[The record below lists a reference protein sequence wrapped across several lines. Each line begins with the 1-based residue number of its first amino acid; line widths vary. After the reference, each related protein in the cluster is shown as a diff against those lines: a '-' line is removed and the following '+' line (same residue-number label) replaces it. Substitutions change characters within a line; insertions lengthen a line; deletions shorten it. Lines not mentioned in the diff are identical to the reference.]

1 MPALNSCERIQCWIS
16 QTLADRNRRRRFHAR
31 TQSAI
36 ERLEDRCLLA
46 ASTFTPEEQLM
57 LELVNRARADP
68 AAEATRQ
75 GIDLN
80 QGLAPGTISTAA
92 KQPLAPNNLLDTAA
106 DGHTADMFARGF
118 FAHTSPA
125 PGSTTASQRVTNAG
139 YPWTRTAENLAIQT
153 YFALDRALVTTQ
165 MHNGLYS
172 SSGHRVNFMTT
183 STSKSAWE

>member
-1 MPALNSCERIQCWIS
+1 
-16 QTLADRNRRRRFHAR
+16 
-31 TQSAI
+31 
-36 ERLEDRCLLA
+36 
-46 ASTFTPEEQLM
+46 M